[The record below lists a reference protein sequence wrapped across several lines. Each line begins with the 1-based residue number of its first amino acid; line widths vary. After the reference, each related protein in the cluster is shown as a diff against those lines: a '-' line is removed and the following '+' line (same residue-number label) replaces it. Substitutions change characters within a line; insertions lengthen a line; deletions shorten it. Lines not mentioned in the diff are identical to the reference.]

1 MYAKSDEH
9 VPIVNYV
16 YGIGGR
22 DTTTKDIAG
31 VFSDLQEIVKTGE
44 VGNPYRYFGLRK

>member
-1 MYAKSDEH
+1 MFVNNVN
-9 VPIVNYV
+9 VPTLNYV

-31 VFSDLQEIVKTGE
+31 VYKDLQEIAETGK
-44 VGNPYRYFGLRK
+44 VDDAYRYLGVRK